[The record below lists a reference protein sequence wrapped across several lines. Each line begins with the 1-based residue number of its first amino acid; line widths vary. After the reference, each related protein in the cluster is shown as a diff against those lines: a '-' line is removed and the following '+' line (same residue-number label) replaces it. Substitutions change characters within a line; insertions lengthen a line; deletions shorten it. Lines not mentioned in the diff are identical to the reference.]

1 MQDRRLKYLLILP
14 AALLVLGTTIWPLA
28 ISLVTSFRDWRLTR
42 SLTPGPFI
50 GFEHYVT
57 ALTDDPDFANAAT
70 VTAIF
75 TVLDVTVTVL
85 SSLGLALLLRR
96 AGVLHSVTRAVLI
109 LPFAVSPALVGI
121 SFRFMF
127 NAEMGVFT
135 WMAGAVL
142 PWLKGFVWLADPA
155 AAMLVLMF
163 SDAWRW
169 VPYMTLVVLGG
180 LAALPKEPEEAARI
194 DGATEFQVLRDVTI
208 PALLPVLAV
217 VAILKTVFA
226 LKMFDQ
232 VVTLTGGGPGQSTVT
247 LAHLVFSIAF
257 RWYDMGYA
265 SAVAWILTALLVFLA
280 IWYMKLILRKPG
292 GA

>member
-1 MQDRRLKYLLILP
+1 MRDRTLKYLLILP
-14 AALLVLGTTIWPLA
+14 AALIVLGTTIYPLA
-28 ISLVTSFRDWRLTR
+28 FSLVTSFRDWRLTR

-50 GFEHYVT
+50 GVEHYVI
-57 ALTDDPDFANAAT
+57 AATDDPDFAEALR
-70 VTAIF
+70 VTALFVGI
-75 TVLDVTVTVL
+75 DVTLTTL
-85 SSLGLALLLRR
+85 LALGLALLLRR

-127 NAEMGVFT
+127 NAEQGVFT
-135 WMAGAVL
+135 WLIGTLV
-142 PWLKGFVWLADPA
+142 PPLKGFVWLADPWA
-155 AAMLVLMF
+155 ALLVLVF

-169 VPYMTLVVLGG
+169 VPYMTIVVLGG

-194 DGATEFQVLRDVTI
+194 DGATELQVIRDVTL
-208 PALLPVLAV
+208 PALMPVLAV

-247 LAHLVFSIAF
+247 LAYLVYSIGF

-265 SAVAWILTALLVFLA
+265 SAVAWILTAMLMVLAVWYTRLV
-280 IWYMKLILRKPG
+280 LRKT